1 MQNLL
6 KIRKEKLFITYN
18 YPEILIYQKI
28 EKKKLIKKIPEIINL
43 IDEIGLD
50 YDWYIKL
57 QKYKDRLTFNIN
69 ENNLTFN
76 TYNYEQF
83 FEVIFSIKRL
93 ANIIY
98 FVVNLNEI
106 CNRDFESKKFINR
119 LSIGKNVP
127 NNDKKELKIW
137 DKTSIEFNK
146 TTNKIIDDK
155 KRKSVLSAGV
165 FQIKSTLNKNN
176 EDNKKNIYGTVI
188 HHKMINLNDEK
199 KNDKRNKNDIQ
210 NKKLK
215 KNSKYDNII
224 FPKYFH

>member
-18 YPEILIYQKI
+18 YPEILIYQII

-93 ANIIY
+93 ANTAYNTI
-98 FVVNLNEI
+98 
-106 CNRDFESKKFINR
+106 
-119 LSIGKNVP
+119 LS
-127 NNDKKELKIW
+127 L
-137 DKTSIEFNK
+137 
-146 TTNKIIDDK
+146 
-155 KRKSVLSAGV
+155 
-165 FQIKSTLNKNN
+165 
-176 EDNKKNIYGTVI
+176 
-188 HHKMINLNDEK
+188 
-199 KNDKRNKNDIQ
+199 
-210 NKKLK
+210 
-215 KNSKYDNII
+215 
-224 FPKYFH
+224 